1 VAARTYRRRTVDA
14 VYESTIKVLW
24 AFYQNQENGTPQTV
38 AMALGRDA
46 DSPMF
51 LSDVR
56 KLEDVGALELVDMPG
71 FRSLESPEVYLVTL
85 DGEQLL
91 RDWGYPV
98 GQ

>member
-1 VAARTYRRRTVDA
+1 MDA
-14 VYESTIKVLW
+14 VYESTIEVLW
-24 AFYQNQENGTPQTV
+24 AFYQNREDGTPETV

-46 DSPMF
+46 DSAMF

-71 FRSLESPEVYLVTL
+71 FRSLGSPEAFKVTL
-85 DGEQLL
+85 DGGQLL
-91 RDWGYPV
+91 REWGYPV

>member
-1 VAARTYRRRTVDA
+1 VDA
-14 VYESTIKVLW
+14 VYESTIEVLW
-24 AFYQNQENGTPQTV
+24 AFYQNREDGTPETV

-71 FRSLESPEVYLVTL
+71 FRSLGSPEAYKVTL

-91 RDWGYPV
+91 RKWGYPV

>member
-1 VAARTYRRRTVDA
+1 MVDA
-14 VYESTIKVLW
+14 VYESTIEVLW
-24 AFYQNQENGTPQTV
+24 AFYQNREDGTPETV
-38 AMALGRDA
+38 AMTLGRDA

-56 KLEDVGALELVDMPG
+56 KLEDVGALELVDMPAFG
-71 FRSLESPEVYLVTL
+71 RLGSPEAYKVTL

-91 RDWGYPV
+91 REWGYPV

>member
-1 VAARTYRRRTVDA
+1 VDA
-14 VYESTIKVLW
+14 VYESTIEVLW
-24 AFYQNQENGTPQTV
+24 AFYQNREHGTPETV

-56 KLEDVGALELVDMPG
+56 KLEDVGALELVEMPA
-71 FRSLESPEVYLVTL
+71 FRSLGSPEVYKVTL

-91 RDWGYPV
+91 REWGYLV

>member
-1 VAARTYRRRTVDA
+1 MDA
-14 VYESTIKVLW
+14 VYESTIEVLW
-24 AFYQNQENGTPQTV
+24 AFYQNREDGTPETV

-56 KLEDVGALELVDMPG
+56 KLEDVGALELVDMPAFG
-71 FRSLESPEVYLVTL
+71 SLGSPEAYKVTL

-91 RDWGYPV
+91 REWGYRV

>member
-1 VAARTYRRRTVDA
+1 MEA
-14 VYESTIKVLW
+14 VYESTIEVLW
-24 AFYQNQENGTPQTV
+24 AFYQNRENGTPETV
-38 AMALGRDA
+38 AMTLGRDA

-56 KLEDVGALELVDMPG
+56 KLEDVGALELVDMPAFG
-71 FRSLESPEVYLVTL
+71 SLGSPEAYKVTL

-91 RDWGYPV
+91 REWGYRV

>member
-1 VAARTYRRRTVDA
+1 VDA
-14 VYESTIKVLW
+14 VYESTIEVLW
-24 AFYQNQENGTPQTV
+24 AFYQNREDGTPETV

-56 KLEDVGALELVDMPG
+56 KLEDVGALELVDMPAFG
-71 FRSLESPEVYLVTL
+71 SLGSPEAYKVTL

-91 RDWGYPV
+91 REWGYRV

>member
-1 VAARTYRRRTVDA
+1 VDA
-14 VYESTIKVLW
+14 VYESTIEVLW
-24 AFYQNQENGTPQTV
+24 AFYQHREDGTPETV

-56 KLEDVGALELVDMPG
+56 KLEDVGALELVEMPA
-71 FRSLESPEVYLVTL
+71 FRSLGSPEVYKVTL

-91 RDWGYPV
+91 REWGYPV

>member
-1 VAARTYRRRTVDA
+1 MDA
-14 VYESTIKVLW
+14 VYESTIEVLW
-24 AFYQNQENGTPQTV
+24 AFYQNREDGTPETV

-71 FRSLESPEVYLVTL
+71 FRSLGSPEAYKVTL

-91 RDWGYPV
+91 RKWGYPV

>member
-1 VAARTYRRRTVDA
+1 MDA
-14 VYESTIKVLW
+14 VYESTIEVLW
-24 AFYQNQENGTPQTV
+24 AFYQNREDGTPETV

-56 KLEDVGALELVDMPG
+56 KLEDVGALELADMPP
-71 FRSLESPEVYLVTL
+71 FRSLGSPEAYKVTL

>member
-1 VAARTYRRRTVDA
+1 MDA
-14 VYESTIKVLW
+14 VYESTIEVLW
-24 AFYQNQENGTPQTV
+24 AFYQNREDGTPETV

-71 FRSLESPEVYLVTL
+71 FRSLGSPEAYKVTL

-91 RDWGYPV
+91 RDWGYSV

>member
-1 VAARTYRRRTVDA
+1 MDA
-14 VYESTIKVLW
+14 VYEGTIEVLW
-24 AFYQNQENGTPQTV
+24 AFYQNREDGTPETV

-56 KLEDVGALELVDMPG
+56 KLEDVGALELVDMPP
-71 FRSLESPEVYLVTL
+71 FRSLGSPEAYKVTL

-91 RDWGYPV
+91 REWGYRV

>member
-1 VAARTYRRRTVDA
+1 MDA
-14 VYESTIKVLW
+14 VYESTIEVLW
-24 AFYQNQENGTPQTV
+24 AFYQNREDGTPETV
-38 AMALGRDA
+38 AMALARDA

-71 FRSLESPEVYLVTL
+71 FRSLGSPEAYKVTL

-91 RDWGYPV
+91 RKWGYPV

>member
-1 VAARTYRRRTVDA
+1 MDA
-14 VYESTIKVLW
+14 VYESTIEVLW
-24 AFYQNQENGTPQTV
+24 AFYQNREDGTPETV

-71 FRSLESPEVYLVTL
+71 FRSLGSPEAYKVTL

-91 RDWGYPV
+91 REWGYRV

>member
-1 VAARTYRRRTVDA
+1 VDA
-14 VYESTIKVLW
+14 VYESTIEVLW
-24 AFYQNQENGTPQTV
+24 AFYQNREYGTPETV

-71 FRSLESPEVYLVTL
+71 FRSLGSPEAYKVTL

-91 RDWGYPV
+91 RKWGYPV